1 MAAVSTGDEYRRGSR
16 YLQGVAD
23 SKVEGDLLALVLVV
37 GKKAGLL
44 IRDELVGE
52 SRRRDLRGEQGN
64 QPVCEDCQ
72 LHRWAVVVY
81 DVSRKTGGVREA
93 SNSPKGA
100 FALDSFRDCHAGA
113 LRRAAGVWASGRLP
127 RGPALQG
134 R

>member
-1 MAAVSTGDEYRRGSR
+1 MAAVSNGDEDPRGGR
-16 YLQGVAD
+16 YLQGVTD

-44 IRDELVGE
+44 VRDELVGE

-81 DVSRKTGGVREA
+81 DVSRKTGECVRLPAVRRELLRWT
-93 SNSPKGA
+93 A
-100 FALDSFRDCHAGA
+100 FATATLELCGG
-113 LRRAAGVWASGRLP
+113 LQASGRLGAYP
-127 RGPALQG
+127 RGSALEG